1 MEAGNLHLRDA
12 VLLTQLWAAA
22 QITPCFGS
30 KADSHLTPQMCIKY
44 SSEFWLNKYETKEMF
59 WALHT

>member
-1 MEAGNLHLRDA
+1 MWAGNLHLGD
-12 VLLTQLWAAA
+12 VVPLTQLWASA
-22 QITPCFGS
+22 QISPHFGS
-30 KADSHLTPQMCIKY
+30 KADPRLTSQTCIEY